1 SYPGIPAFFQG
12 EFAFLFLAR
21 RGGGTHGIDAAIHA
35 YVADLHFVR
44 DAAEGDDGPVLKF
57 KRRDDAQLL
66 HRPRQVA
73 DHEAASGAPERF
85 AFRQAA
91 NVAQAFGHDA
101 QAWVKYQC
109 TSASLNRKSGKS
121 PREVDE

>member
-1 SYPGIPAFFQG
+1 
-12 EFAFLFLAR
+12 
-21 RGGGTHGIDAAIHA
+21 
-35 YVADLHFVR
+35 LHLVG

-73 DHEAASGAPERF
+73 DDEAASGTPEWF
-85 AFRQAA
+85 AFRQGA

-101 QAWVKYQC
+101 AG
-109 TSASLNRKSGKS
+109 SG
-121 PREVDE
+121 RNINANHGA